1 MAIAASISWL
11 IAYDLLGHTTT
22 FFAPVASTI
31 VLSIVPGERSRR
43 AVEMVVGIAVG
54 IGVADLIIQAIG
66 SGAVQIGIVVLLA
79 VSVAILLGA
88 GRVLASQ
95 AAATAVLVAALP
107 ASNQA
112 FTRFTDALIGGLVGL
127 VVLIVA
133 PRNPVIPI
141 RDEVESLLREVAG
154 ALEDVAR
161 ALDQRDP
168 DIATA
173 AIVRANGAGSLG
185 IQFERMLRQ
194 GRETTMLAPAHW
206 SSRISVDRYEA
217 AAHHIES
224 ATRDVGVLARG
235 ARSLVEAAEAPPDGL
250 AGAVRDLAAAV
261 EAMAGH
267 EPRDTDSDVIERAL
281 GAARLANASLAEPH
295 SLAVGVIVAQVRA
308 IAIDLLRALGAE
320 RLDASAHVRAA
331 APARPPPS

>member
-141 RDEVESLLREVAG
+141 RDEVESLLRQVAG
-154 ALEDVAR
+154 ALEDV
-161 ALDQRDP
+161 
-168 DIATA
+168 
-173 AIVRANGAGSLG
+173 
-185 IQFERMLRQ
+185 
-194 GRETTMLAPAHW
+194 
-206 SSRISVDRYEA
+206 SR
-217 AAHHIES
+217 
-224 ATRDVGVLARG
+224 
-235 ARSLVEAAEAPPDGL
+235 
-250 AGAVRDLAAAV
+250 
-261 EAMAGH
+261 
-267 EPRDTDSDVIERAL
+267 
-281 GAARLANASLAEPH
+281 AAR
-295 SLAVGVIVAQVRA
+295 
-308 IAIDLLRALGAE
+308 
-320 RLDASAHVRAA
+320 
-331 APARPPPS
+331 PARPRHRHGRDRPRQRRRQPGHTIRADAQAGPGDDPDCAGPLVVSDLGRSL

>member
-185 IQFERMLRQ
+185 TQFERMLRQ
-194 GRETTMLAPAHW
+194 GRETTLLAPAHW

-217 AAHHIES
+217 AARHIDS

-235 ARSLVEAAEAPPDGL
+235 TRSLVEAGEAPPDGL
-250 AGAVRDLAAAV
+250 AAAVRELAAAV
-261 EAMAGH
+261 EGMAGH

-281 GAARLANASLAEPH
+281 SAARLANASLAEPH

-331 APARPPPS
+331 FPARPDPT

>member
-1 MAIAASISWL
+1 
-11 IAYDLLGHTTT
+11 
-22 FFAPVASTI
+22 VASTI

-66 SGAVQIGIVVLLA
+66 SGAAQIGIVVLLA
-79 VSVAILLGA
+79 VSAAILLGA

-161 ALDQRDP
+161 ALDQHDP

-185 IQFERMLRQ
+185 TQFEKMLRR
-194 GRETTMLAPAHW
+194 GRETTLLAPAHW

-217 AAHHIES
+217 ASRHIES
-224 ATRDVGVLARG
+224 ATRDVGVIARARPG
-235 ARSLVEAAEAPPDGL
+235 AWWRRVRCHRPAWPAPSASWQPPSRPWPAMSPGIPTATSSSGRSAPPAWPMLPLVCPIPWLWG
-250 AGAVRDLAAAV
+250 
-261 EAMAGH
+261 
-267 EPRDTDSDVIERAL
+267 
-281 GAARLANASLAEPH
+281 
-295 SLAVGVIVAQVRA
+295 
-308 IAIDLLRALGAE
+308 
-320 RLDASAHVRAA
+320 
-331 APARPPPS
+331 

>member
-1 MAIAASISWL
+1 MAIAATISWL
-11 IAYDLLGHTTT
+11 IAFDLLGHTTT

-66 SGAVQIGIVVLLA
+66 SGALQIGIVVLLA

-112 FTRFTDALIGGLVGL
+112 FSRFTDALIGGLVGL

-154 ALEDVAR
+154 ALGDAAR
-161 ALDQRDP
+161 ALEQRDP
-168 DIATA
+168 AIAAA

-185 IQFERMLRQ
+185 VQFERMLRQ
-194 GRETTMLAPAHW
+194 GRETTLLAPAHW
-206 SSRISVDRYEA
+206 SSRIAVDRYEA
-217 AAHHIES
+217 AARHIDN
-224 ATRDVGVLARG
+224 ATRDVGVLARSV
-235 ARSLVEAAEAPPDGL
+235 RSLVESGEAPGGL
-250 AGAVRDLAAAV
+250 AGAIRELAAAI
-261 EAMAGH
+261 EALAGH

-281 GAARLANASLAEPH
+281 AAARLANACLAGSP
-295 SLAVGVIVAQVRA
+295 SLAVGVIVAQIRA

-331 APARPPPS
+331 MPARPGSS